1 MAAEEHSSEASPQT
15 AKPASVAVESENS
28 AASPSIRIPQAAI
41 GAPSVRRS
49 ASEAV
54 TGADPAGGGTRETG
68 APPCAPTQPLL
79 AIEGLSVRF
88 GAGAGV
94 LRRVGF
100 EVRRGE
106 ILALVGES
114 GCGKTLTALAI
125 LGLLPPAATVIGGRI
140 ELDGDGDLLAL
151 DRQRRREVRGRR
163 LAMIFQEPMSAM
175 NPVLSLGFQIGEVLR
190 VRQRLSRRQSLRQ
203 AGRLLELV
211 GMPDP
216 ERRLQSFPHQLSGG
230 QLQRSMIAMA
240 LASEPDLLLADEPT
254 TALDVTVQAQVI
266 DLLLDLRRRLD
277 LTVLLITHDLGV
289 VAQCCDRVV
298 VMYAGEVVEQ
308 AAVGELFARS
318 AHPYTRA
325 LLASVPRL
333 DGGKASFEGIP
344 GRVPEAGQLP
354 SGCPFHPR
362 CGLATEVCRRRRPAL
377 NDVAGTAAERHA
389 ARCFLLS
396 DVASAHLRGEAP

>member
-1 MAAEEHSSEASPQT
+1 MPEA
-15 AKPASVAVESENS
+15 
-28 AASPSIRIPQAAI
+28 
-41 GAPSVRRS
+41 
-49 ASEAV
+49 
-54 TGADPAGGGTRETG
+54 G

-79 AIEGLSVRF
+79 AVEGLSVRF
-88 GAGAGV
+88 GAGAEV

-125 LGLLPPAATVIGGRI
+125 MGLLPAAATVAAGRV
-140 ELDGDGDLLAL
+140 ELDGDGDLLA
-151 DRQRRREVRGRR
+151 RGRRRWREVRGRR

-203 AGRLLELV
+203 ARRLLELV
-211 GMPDP
+211 AMPDP
-216 ERRLQSFPHQLSGG
+216 ERRLSNYPHQLSGG
-230 QLQRSMIAMA
+230 QLQRAMIAMA

-308 AAVGELFARS
+308 AAVDDLFERP

-344 GRVPEAGQLP
+344 GRVPEAGELP

-362 CGLATEVCRRRRPAL
+362 CGLATEVCRQRRPAL
-377 NDVAGTAAERHA
+377 YEVASTAAGSRHC
-389 ARCFLLS
+389 ARCFLLR
-396 DVASAHLRGEAP
+396 DVASAPLRGDPP

>member
-1 MAAEEHSSEASPQT
+1 MPR
-15 AKPASVAVESENS
+15 N
-28 AASPSIRIPQAAI
+28 
-41 GAPSVRRS
+41 
-49 ASEAV
+49 
-54 TGADPAGGGTRETG
+54 
-68 APPCAPTQPLL
+68 LL
-79 AIEGLSVRF
+79 AVEGLSLGF
-88 GAGAGV
+88 SAGASV
-94 LRRVGF
+94 LRDVGF

-125 LGLLPPAATVIGGRI
+125 LGLLPSAARVTGGRI
-140 ELDGDGDLLAL
+140 ELEGDGDLLAL
-151 DRQRRREVRGRR
+151 DRRHRRQIRGRR
-163 LAMIFQEPMSAM
+163 LAMIFQEPMSAL

-190 VRQRLSRRQSLRQ
+190 IRRGLTRRQSRVESR
-203 AGRLLELV
+203 RLLELV
-211 GMPDP
+211 AMPDP
-216 ERRLQSFPHQLSGG
+216 ERRLRSFPHQLSGG
-230 QLQRSMIAMA
+230 QLQRAMIAMA

-308 AAVGELFARS
+308 ATAVDLFARP

-333 DGGKASFEGIP
+333 DGGTASFEGIP
-344 GRVPEAGQLP
+344 GRVPEAGALP
-354 SGCPFHPR
+354 DGCSFHPR
-362 CGLATEVCRRRRPAL
+362 CAQAIETCRQSRPAL
-377 NDVAGTAAERHA
+377 YQVADAGSASGHVG
-389 ARCFLLS
+389 RCFL
-396 DVASAHLRGEAP
+396 HRGADQTS